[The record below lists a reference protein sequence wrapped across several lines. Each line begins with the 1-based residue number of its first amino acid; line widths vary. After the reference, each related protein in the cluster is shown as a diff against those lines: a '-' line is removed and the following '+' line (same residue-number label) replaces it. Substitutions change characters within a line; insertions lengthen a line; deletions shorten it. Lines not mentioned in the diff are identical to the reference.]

1 MELDTLSADSL
12 AQENQYILAQV
23 GSRQVAFPTDM
34 VTGIVLSERSQ
45 VLALPFYQDTIL
57 GIVHYQGQFVTL
69 VMFQQLLEGQP
80 GPLREVFN
88 AIQLS
93 ERTGV
98 PGVGLVIDRLLGNCT
113 ETDVSTND
121 AIERFQPQML
131 NSKLWQPQRWVAATI

>member
-1 MELDTLSADSL
+1 MELDPLSADL
-12 AQENQYILAQV
+12 AAQENQHILAQV
-23 GSRQVAFPTDM
+23 GSRQIAFPADM
-34 VTGIVLSERSQ
+34 VAGIVLSERSR
-45 VLALPFYQDTIL
+45 VLALPFYRDTVL

-80 GPLREVFN
+80 GQLREVFN

-93 ERTGV
+93 EQTEM

-113 ETDVSTND
+113 ETEVSTND

-131 NSKLWQPQRWVAATI
+131 GAELWQPRRWAAVTA